1 MVTHKLK
8 ADIIHQILI
17 LIHIIKIYT
26 KIVIRINTHNITI
39 FIHPSSIIHIIK
51 IVTILQIMD
60 TIAIV
65 TIITIVTIEI
75 MGIKMKDC

>member
-1 MVTHKLK
+1 
-8 ADIIHQILI
+8 
-17 LIHIIKIYT
+17 
-26 KIVIRINTHNITI
+26 
-39 FIHPSSIIHIIK
+39 
-51 IVTILQIMD
+51 MD